1 MMRPIMNPMDIEQF
15 EKLKVSGNLPS
26 PRGVALAIMRLSQKE
41 DASMA
46 ELVRVIKPD
55 PAFVGRLVKAAN
67 SVNAN
72 PGRPVVSV
80 QEALVVLGMPA
91 VRNLALSFSLLS
103 QYRQGACKGFDYTQY
118 WSESL
123 ACGIAF
129 QELTLRTRVAQPE
142 EAFSVG
148 LLSRIGELALA
159 TMYAEEYAALLRTL
173 AKNPA
178 ADLVGLEIERFAMS
192 HRELSAAMLRDWG
205 LPKIY
210 CSSVQVHER
219 CDDDLHACGSREY
232 VLLQS
237 LALSRQIGGI
247 CVASDDR
254 RAAGMARLFELGL
267 RLDFDQEALTALC
280 NMVVREWQE
289 WSSMLSVAPPPMPS
303 FEQLAERAAGQ
314 AEALAARG
322 AQPKPLRILV
332 VAAQA
337 AVRAELRAV
346 LADLKYSVFEASNSE
361 SALAQALEKEPH
373 MLVLGRLAQP
383 TEGFALTRAL
393 RATRLGRSMYVL
405 MLDKP
410 GEIDA
415 VIEGYESGIDDFLMA
430 GPLDARLLAARLG
443 NGRRIVHLH
452 QELEHDREELRRFAA
467 DLAVSNRRFE
477 ELALTDVLTGFPNR
491 RYAMDFIGREW
502 AGARRSGR
510 PLSCMVIDL
519 DQFKKINDTHGHDVG
534 DAYLKQMAAA
544 IRGALRAQDV
554 VCRTGGDEFLV
565 ICPATGLR
573 DALACAER
581 VRLAV
586 EHSTVSVGSLRLH
599 GCLCVG
605 VAVSEAGMPH
615 ADALIKRA
623 DEGVYLAKQRGR
635 NCVAT
640 VQSLPVTP

>member
-1 MMRPIMNPMDIEQF
+1 MTQPIMNPMDIEQF

-26 PRGVALAIMRLSQKE
+26 PKGVALAIMRLSQKE

-55 PAFVGRLVKAAN
+55 PAFVGRLVKSAN

-103 QYRQGACKGFDYTQY
+103 QYRQGACKGFDYVQY
-118 WSESL
+118 WSQSL

-173 AKNPA
+173 AKTPA
-178 ADLVGLEIERFAMS
+178 ADQAALENERFAMS
-192 HRELSAAMLRDWG
+192 HRELSAAMLSDWG
-205 LPKIY
+205 LPRVY
-210 CSSVQVHER
+210 CRTVQVHEC
-219 CDDDLHACGSREY
+219 CDDDLYSPGSREY
-232 VLLQS
+232 ILLQS
-237 LALSRQIGGI
+237 LALARQIGDI
-247 CVASDDR
+247 CVAPDEQR
-254 RAAGMARLFELGL
+254 VAGMARLLELGA
-267 RLDFDQEALTALC
+267 RLDFEQESLADLC
-280 NMVVREWQE
+280 NKVVREWQE
-289 WSSMLSVAPPPMPS
+289 WSSMLSVAALPMPP

-314 AEALAARG
+314 AEALASPEER
-322 AQPKPLRILV
+322 PRPLRVLV
-332 VAAQA
+332 VAADA
-337 AVRAELRAV
+337 PLRAQLRAV
-346 LADLKYSVFEASNSE
+346 LTALQYEVSDAPE
-361 SALAQALEKEPH
+361 SAGALALALEKEPH
-373 MLVLGRLAQP
+373 MLVLGRLAQADD
-383 TEGFALTRAL
+383 ALALARAL
-393 RATRLGRSMYVL
+393 RATQLGRAMYVL

-410 GEIDA
+410 AEVDK
-415 VIEGYESGIDDFLMA
+415 VIEGYENGIDDFLMA

-443 NGRRIVHLH
+443 NGRRIVRLH
-452 QELEHDREELRRFAA
+452 QELERDREELRRFAA

-477 ELALTDVLTGFPNR
+477 ELALTDALTGFPNR
-491 RYAMDFIGREW
+491 RYAMDFIAREW
-502 AGARRSGR
+502 AGAQRSKR

-519 DQFKKINDTHGHDVG
+519 DQFKKVNDTHGHDVG
-534 DAYLKQMAAA
+534 DAYLRQMAAA

-586 EHSTVSVGSLRLH
+586 EHATVSVGSLRLN
-599 GCLCVG
+599 GCMCVG

-640 VQSLPVTP
+640 AQPPATP

>member
-1 MMRPIMNPMDIEQF
+1 MHPIMKPMDIEQF
-15 EKLKVSGNLPS
+15 EKLKVSGSLPS

-41 DASMA
+41 NASMA

-55 PAFVGRLVKAAN
+55 PAFVGRLIKAAN

-103 QYRQGACKGFDYTQY
+103 QYRQGACKGFDYALY

-148 LLSRIGELALA
+148 LLARIGELALA
-159 TMYAEEYAALLRTL
+159 TMHAEEYAALLRTL
-173 AKNPA
+173 AKNPL

-205 LPKIY
+205 LPRIY
-210 CSSVQVHER
+210 CSTVQVHER
-219 CDDDLHACGSREY
+219 CDDELYAPGSREH

-237 LALSRQIGGI
+237 LALSRQIGSI
-247 CVASDDR
+247 CVAPDDQR
-254 RAAGMARLFELGL
+254 VAGMARLFELGV
-267 RLDFDQEALTALC
+267 RLDFDQEALTGLC
-280 NMVVREWQE
+280 NKVVREWQE
-289 WSSMLSVAPPPMPS
+289 WSSMLSVTTLPMPA
-303 FEQLAERAAGQ
+303 FEQLAERAAG
-314 AEALAARG
+314 EADVVAARQ
-322 AQPKPLRILV
+322 AQPQPLRILV
-332 VAAQA
+332 VTAQA
-337 AVRAELRAV
+337 AVRTELHAV
-346 LADLKYSVFEASNSE
+346 LTGLQYEVFEAADSE
-361 SALAQALEKEPH
+361 SALGCALEKEPH
-373 MLVLGRLAQP
+373 MLVLGRLTQP
-383 TEGFALTRAL
+383 AEGFALTRAL

-405 MLDKP
+405 MLDRP
-410 GEIDA
+410 AEIDA
-415 VIEGYESGIDDFLMA
+415 VIEGYESGIDDFLAA

-452 QELEHDREELRRFAA
+452 QELEHEREELRRFAA

-477 ELALTDVLTGFPNR
+477 ELSLTDALTGFPNR
-491 RYAMDFIGREW
+491 RYAMDCIGREW

-519 DQFKKINDTHGHDVG
+519 DQFKKVNDTHGHDIG
-534 DAYLKQMAAA
+534 DAYLRQMAVA

-586 EHSTVSVGSLRLH
+586 ERATVGIDSLRLH
-599 GCLCVG
+599 GSLCVG
-605 VAVSEAGMPH
+605 VAVSEAGMSH
-615 ADALIKRA
+615 VDALIKRA

-635 NCVAT
+635 NCVAA
-640 VQSLPVTP
+640 VQSLPAST